1 VWAPTS
7 GSVGMSVSIFSYRDE
22 VTIGLLVD
30 PGLVPDPQT
39 IMRHSEQELAALS
52 RLKPRG

>member
-1 VWAPTS
+1 
-7 GSVGMSVSIFSYRDE
+7 VGMSVSIFSYRDE